1 MHIILRKRFTAAKII
16 KAVDIMLFFCKNRT
30 KKNNFFRIGSDN
42 IRLSLYLCTYN
53 HNNDDAKDY
62 FRFFIAADDGAGT
75 DT

>member
-1 MHIILRKRFTAAKII
+1 
-16 KAVDIMLFFCKNRT
+16 MLFFCKNRT